1 MHKFGSVAVACL
13 IIISSGTIAY
23 SYEIRYCTDEA
34 NKMMVLT
41 SMATYQSA
49 QVVCSYAKT
58 DNTEKHK
65 FYDCSFEHYYM
76 RWKCFES
83 ASPTVTLLPSEWED
97 VNIRCTKICGNCSSG
112 WRTER

>member
-1 MHKFGSVAVACL
+1 MHKFGSVAIACL

-23 SYEIRYCTDEA
+23 SYEIRYCTDES
-34 NKMMVLT
+34 NKMMAMT

-58 DNTEKHK
+58 DNTETHK
-65 FYDCSFEHYYM
+65 IYDCVFEHYYM
-76 RWKCFES
+76 RWSCS
-83 ASPTVTLLPSEWED
+83 GSMSPTVKISDKDWEN
-97 VNIRCTKICGNCSSG
+97 VNLRCTMICGNCPTG